1 RVNTPESLARHPV
14 QEIIPRLSFSR
25 SRAEV
30 ARIVGCAEL
39 IKPGVAFPGFNIV
52 ESSHR
57 RGFFAW
63 TESNLRNNYCSSVKL
78 RNQAGWVMR
87 ERVAV
92 LGDDHRF
99 HIEVL
104 KGDNADFRR
113 RRRGRIK
120 RFEVRKQITQ
130 RVSHRLENE
139 RHGVVLCPVKVL
151 ARELTDSHG
160 EAFVERS
167 LFNPP
172 GIEPERVGLCH
183 SAGTGQEPKIRPDF
197 GSVLPERSRM
207 KIPAGLAYQCF

>member
-1 RVNTPESLARHPV
+1 
-14 QEIIPRLSFSR
+14 
-25 SRAEV
+25 SRAEI
-30 ARIVGCAEL
+30 AGIVGRAEL
-39 IKPGVAFPGFNIV
+39 IKPGVSLPRLDII
-52 ESSHR
+52 ESSN
-57 RGFFAW
+57 RGSFFARG
-63 TESNLRNNYCSSVKL
+63 ESDLRDDYCSSMKL
-78 RNQAGWVMR
+78 RNRPGWVMR
-87 ERVAV
+87 ERIAV
-92 LGDDHRF
+92 LGDDHCF

-104 KGDNADFRR
+104 EGDNANFRR

-120 RFEVRKQITQ
+120 RLEVRKQITQ
-130 RVSHRLENE
+130 RISHRLENE
-139 RHGVVLCPVKVL
+139 RHGIVLRPVEVL

-167 LFNPP
+167 LFHPP

>member
-1 RVNTPESLARHPV
+1 
-14 QEIIPRLSFSR
+14 
-25 SRAEV
+25 
-30 ARIVGCAEL
+30 CAEL

-104 KGDNADFRR
+104 KRDNADFRC
-113 RRRGRIK
+113 RRRGMIK

-130 RVSHRLENE
+130 CESHPLENK
-139 RHGVVLCPVKVL
+139 RHGVVLCPVKIL
-151 ARELTDSHG
+151 PCELTQ
-160 EAFVERS
+160 ANR
-167 LFNPP
+167 
-172 GIEPERVGLCH
+172 
-183 SAGTGQEPKIRPDF
+183 
-197 GSVLPERSRM
+197 
-207 KIPAGLAYQCF
+207 